1 MNTEKFRAM
10 LNLVES
16 NPEVKEALNK
26 ATSLDEGLGILKSN
40 GLEISPEEFY
50 EFLKA
55 GESEELP
62 EEMLEFVAGGG
73 KGWDWWQGFKNG
85 FYDGTKGLVDGF
97 SKIATW

>member
-26 ATSLDEGLGILKSN
+26 ATSLDEALAVLKSN
-40 GLEISPEEFY
+40 GLEITPEEFY

-55 GESEELP
+55 GESDELP

-85 FYDGTKGLVDGF
+85 IYDGTKTFADALV
-97 SKIATW
+97 KLATW